1 MGSPART
8 ARPDPAR
15 KSLAGPGFF
24 SLSGRAR
31 ATEKRKLP
39 LDRAGPSGQPG
50 KNRAFSGRGPGSG
63 QNLLKVG
70 RAGPGSGQGFPVG
83 LFSGQPEAR
92 PGPRNAQEEVGER
105 RMGGILHLD
114 PSKNNLGGGNAGNFF
129 QMPVYINIDRKTLG

>member
-1 MGSPART
+1 VSSLYLGMGSPART

-15 KSLAGPGFF
+15 KSRAGPGFF
-24 SLSGRAR
+24 SLSGRARAIILQPVIISGRAR

-92 PGPRNAQEEVGER
+92 PGPRNAQEHSSLNGSAP
-105 RMGGILHLD
+105 L
-114 PSKNNLGGGNAGNFF
+114 F
-129 QMPVYINIDRKTLG
+129 